1 MLINQNTP
9 NTPHLYR
16 ADRYKN
22 QSVCKKSVIPQPDKH
37 CHHHHAHRCCSSQHI
52 WRAGIPFY
60 ASFFRLG
67 YLHSYSPSKDGV
79 PVIHPYLKY
88 VLSTSGQSCMPRE
101 SSRQT
106 ADRHTPWLSVRPP
119 SAHEEMPE
127 AGALRTTGSNGS
139 RYANAHPRTAF
150 RIHETAADMRL
161 LRHRRAVP
169 CVPSQCGHVPAYLRS
184 KNSYIPLLY
193 LSSVERWR
201 APILAHF
208 LRFML

>member
-1 MLINQNTP
+1 MLIKQNTP

-37 CHHHHAHRCCSSQHI
+37 CHHHHAHRCCSSQHR

-60 ASFFRLG
+60 VLFFDLVICTAIPPQKVAFRSSIHISNMFSPPAVSLVCLGDRLIKKRIG
-67 YLHSYSPSKDGV
+67 IP
-79 PVIHPYLKY
+79 
-88 VLSTSGQSCMPRE
+88 
-101 SSRQT
+101 
-106 ADRHTPWLSVRPP
+106 PWLSAHPP

-127 AGALRTTGSNGS
+127 AGALRTTGNNGS
-139 RYANAHPRTAF
+139 RYANAHPRTGC
-150 RIHETAADMRL
+150 RIHGTSADMRSL
-161 LRHRRAVP
+161 CHRRAVP
-169 CVPSQCGHVPAYLRS
+169 CVPSRCGHVPAYLRS

-201 APILAHF
+201 TPILAHF